1 VKGYSALVAD
11 PVEKA
16 KEVLPDPIV
25 HPVETVKSLE
35 AEAEAGRSERTPWI
49 ILGGVTATIGVVV
62 AIVAAAILILYF
74 VLGGK

>member
-1 VKGYSALVAD
+1 MAD

-49 ILGGVTATIGVVV
+49 ILGGVTATVGVVV
-62 AIVAAAILILYF
+62 AIVAALILTLYF

>member
-1 VKGYSALVAD
+1 MAD

-16 KEVLPDPIV
+16 KEAIPDPV
-25 HPVETVKSLE
+25 AHPVETAKSLE

-49 ILGGVTATIGVVV
+49 VLGGVTMTIGVVV
-62 AIVAAAILILYF
+62 AIVAALILVLYF